1 MCINNKY
8 LSNQGGETVMATVQ
22 IEKPVFYRNEEGRL
36 LQLLSYS
43 TDSKSWGVFDV
54 IRGSQIPNIQNID
67 YNKVTF
73 DFNNFENN
81 EDAINYISQIV
92 VEKELV
98 LA

>member
-1 MCINNKY
+1 MVAVK
-8 LSNQGGETVMATVQ
+8 

-43 TDSKSWGVFDV
+43 TDSKKWSVFDV
-54 IRGSQIPNIQNID
+54 IRGSQIPDIQNID

-73 DFNNFENN
+73 NFNNFENN
-81 EDAINYISQIV
+81 EDAVNYITQIV

-98 LA
+98 LT

>member
-1 MCINNKY
+1 MYINNKY
-8 LSNQGGETVMATVQ
+8 IDVQGGETMRTVK
-22 IEKPVFYRNEEGRL
+22 IEKPVFYRNKEGRL

-43 TDSKSWGVFDV
+43 TDTKKWTVFDV
-54 IRGSQIPNIQNID
+54 IRGSQIPEIQNID

-81 EDAINYISQIV
+81 EDAINYITQFV

-98 LA
+98 LS

>member
-1 MCINNKY
+1 MYINNKY
-8 LSNQGGETVMATVQ
+8 IDVQGGETMRTVK
-22 IEKPVFYRNEEGRL
+22 IEKPVLYRNEEGRL

-43 TDSKSWGVFDV
+43 TDTKKWTVFDV
-54 IRGSQIPNIQNID
+54 IRGSQIPEIQNID

-81 EDAINYISQIV
+81 EDAINYITQFV

>member
-1 MCINNKY
+1 
-8 LSNQGGETVMATVQ
+8 MATVK

-43 TDSKSWGVFDV
+43 TDSKKWTVFDV
-54 IRGSQIPNIQNID
+54 IRGSQIPDIQNID

-73 DFNNFENN
+73 NFNNFENN
-81 EDAINYISQIV
+81 EDAINYLTQLV
-92 VEKELV
+92 VGKELV